1 MVNAY
6 VVVHMNAQAVSR
18 PIWKLFFS
26 ISHSLSSHLKNNTTT
41 IKEWLLA
48 RWPNSLTRALYMY
61 LSLSPSIWSLFLLF
75 LPFTQ
80 SLFLPLFLLRALSLP
95 LYLPLA
101 VFLSVLRTV
110 LSLCPSLSLCGMFAY
125 VDMCVRIQQN
135 TEQFFNQVCIVNIAR
150 KRCSFTR
157 PEREFDESVC
167 AVEFGTLMRYSGKI
181 QKFVFVFC
189 FPIKLVH

>member
-18 PIWKLFFS
+18 PIWKLFLS

-110 LSLCPSLSLCGMFAY
+110 LSLSFSLTLWNVCLCGYVCAY
-125 VDMCVRIQQN
+125 TTKHRTIFQSSLYCKHCEKALLVYA
-135 TEQFFNQVCIVNIAR
+135 AR
-150 KRCSFTR
+150 KRVRRIGLCSR
-157 PEREFDESVC
+157 VWNVD
-167 AVEFGTLMRYSGKI
+167 AL
-181 QKFVFVFC
+181 QW
-189 FPIKLVH
+189 